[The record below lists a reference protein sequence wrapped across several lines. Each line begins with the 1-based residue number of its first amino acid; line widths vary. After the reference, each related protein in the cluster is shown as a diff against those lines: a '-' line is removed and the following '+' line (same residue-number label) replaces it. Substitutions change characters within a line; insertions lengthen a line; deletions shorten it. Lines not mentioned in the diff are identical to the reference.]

1 MGTFI
6 LVSNEIRELEF
17 EKGEKEEM
25 EMLKTFS
32 RSVILKSSWEQIHS
46 HFPSTLCVCDIYVG
60 S

>member
-1 MGTFI
+1 MVGTFI

-32 RSVILKSSWEQIHS
+32 RSDSKKLMGAN
-46 HFPSTLCVCDIYVG
+46 T
-60 S
+60 